1 MMSPQTALIRRL
13 RRQTSSFIAFG
24 TFVALS
30 SFVAS
35 CASSDGAVKA
45 GANSDAT
52 SDMSLDSGGGATSG
66 SVSSDTGAAEERQ
79 GLYVGDSAAESSN
92 GLAGQPAPEQDA
104 AAAGADAQPTGSDA
118 SAMRDAPLFAGIAK
132 IMVLGSSNESGTC
145 WRAFLWQKLRSAGI
159 TSFDFVGS
167 QVVGP
172 DCGVAGYNKA
182 CEARP
187 GTIVTGISAAT
198 YKGWFAAHPPDIVLQ
213 HIGGADL
220 MSNITAANVIKAYS
234 VIVEQARAV
243 NPKVIFLVAQ
253 HTPQDPPGC
262 GNCIADV
269 VALNSAIPGWAAQ
282 TTTTESPVSVVDLY
296 TGLDSAADF
305 SDRVHLNVSGSQ
317 KVSDRWMAALLPIL
331 KP

>member
-1 MMSPQTALIRRL
+1 MTSPHSGWIRCL
-13 RRQTSSFIAFG
+13 RRPASRYGVLGAMAIACAFA
-24 TFVALS
+24 T
-30 SFVAS
+30 S
-35 CASSDGAVKA
+35 CASTNGAATGDTKSDAGSGAALDAGADTTSNGVSNDANTSDGGV
-45 GANSDAT
+45 GLDVGDA
-52 SDMSLDSGGGATSG
+52 AIE
-66 SVSSDTGAAEERQ
+66 SSD
-79 GLYVGDSAAESSN
+79 
-92 GLAGQPAPEQDA
+92 GLAGQPAPGQDA
-104 AAAGADAQPTGSDA
+104 APGGADAQGAGSDA
-118 SAMRDAPLFAGIAK
+118 SAAHDAPLFTGMAK

-159 TSFDFVGS
+159 TNFDFVGS

-187 GTIVTGISAAT
+187 GTIVTGISPAT
-198 YKGWFAAHPPDIVLQ
+198 YHGWFAAHPPDIVLQ

-220 MSNITAANVIKAYS
+220 MSNIPAANVIKAYS

-253 HTPQDPPGC
+253 HTPQDPAGC
-262 GNCIADV
+262 GSCVADTM
-269 VALNSAIPGWAAQ
+269 ALNSAIPGWAAQ
-282 TTTTESPVSVVDLY
+282 TTTAASPVSVVDLY

-317 KVSDRWMAALLPIL
+317 KVSDRWLAALLPIL